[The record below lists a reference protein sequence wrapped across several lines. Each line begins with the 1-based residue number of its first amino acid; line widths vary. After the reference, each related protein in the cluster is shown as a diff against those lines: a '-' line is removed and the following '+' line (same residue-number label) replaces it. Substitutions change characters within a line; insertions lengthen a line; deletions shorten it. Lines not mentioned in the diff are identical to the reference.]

1 VPRREAPDERY
12 LLALRDE
19 TRDAFQNQDEQ
30 IDRLRELRTMQKAV
44 PVPPELRLVPIEIR
58 DPTVADEL
66 QRVVATLVNQPPHLT
81 VVPGREGI
89 ESAKRNATDREH
101 FTEELLRVAGA
112 REPGPDTLMRLADAV
127 VSDGGGVTKFTFA
140 RDLWDERYSLRL
152 GGYDVADEGPEAKDG
167 EATGDKE
174 GAERGGETPPEA
186 PEDDYEAA
194 EEDNRP
200 EGRKPRLARKGEDGL
215 DGKAYL
221 EKAEDAK
228 KHCGPPFRWTCPDI
242 RTVYPVFQGAE
253 IGEVIEVT
261 TRPLNATF
269 RKYRLGFDA
278 NGDIVPEE
286 LAERNPPLEA
296 TMPGG
301 GTLVSSDSPQG
312 SIDFIEHWDDEWV
325 TYLVTGKK
333 ASSGLTTGRVVQQWR
348 HGYGRHPYFFA
359 PGLWMG
365 WWRNRKVG
373 WSVAETK
380 RWLVEYRS
388 YLWTIHAQQ
397 AARDT
402 LPPVDVEVPDG
413 AAPIRGDD
421 GRPRTVEQY
430 QIGKMYYGAP
440 GTKRTPWQFPQVA
453 ASLREQITLVTEA
466 IDKLSIPKLESNL
479 GGMEASGFA
488 INQVL
493 AEARLRYDPLGQ
505 SVERMLD
512 EVTRFAWHLIR
523 SKVREKVWVY
533 VSGKQS
539 GWKGLGPQDLKADVR
554 ISWKLDPTLPSAA
567 MIESRY
573 HVEQVKAGF
582 ESMDMA
588 IEAQGRNADEVRYGQ
603 ALDRMRQS
611 EWYTKY
617 EDAYVLAEVGQGD
630 MLEQAAEAQAAEQ
643 LAMQGQPGLPPGQPN
658 PAAPVNGIPPG
669 APAGM
674 GTPGIPPMD
683 QMLMA
688 PGGQG
693 AEGVQLNSGGN
704 EVPMN
709 ANGMP
714 GAPNGSVP
722 GVGPGFVLPEASAAA
737 GLVNPLVG

>member
-1 VPRREAPDERY
+1 MPKREAPDEQY

-19 TRDAFQNQDEQ
+19 TRDYYQPQDEQ
-30 IDRLRELRTMQKAV
+30 IDRLRELRTMQKPV

-81 VVPGREGI
+81 VTPGREGI

-112 REPGPDTLMRLADAV
+112 REPGPDTLQRCADGV
-127 VSDGGGVTKFTFA
+127 VADGGGVTKFTFA

-152 GGYDVADEGPEAKDG
+152 AGYDIVD
-167 EATGDKE
+167 
-174 GAERGGETPPEA
+174 EA
-186 PEDDYEAA
+186 PESEADKEQRKQD
-194 EEDNRP
+194 EEDNKP
-200 EGRKPRLARKGEDGL
+200 EGRHPRQSQDGM
-215 DGKAYL
+215 DGKGYL
-221 EKAEDAK
+221 ESAEGAK
-228 KHCGPPFRWTCPDI
+228 KAAGPPFRWTAPDI
-242 RTVYPVFQGAE
+242 RTVYPVFQGNE
-253 IGEVIEVT
+253 IGEVLEVT

-269 RKYRLGFDA
+269 RKYRLGYD
-278 NGDIVPEE
+278 GDGNIVPEE
-286 LAERNPPLEA
+286 VAERNPPLEA
-296 TMPGG
+296 TQSGG
-301 GTLVSSDSPQG
+301 GTLAWTDAPQG
-312 SIDFIEHWDDEWV
+312 SVDFIEHWDDEWV
-325 TYLVTGKK
+325 SYMVCGRNTTGKQNGK
-333 ASSGLTTGRVVQQWR
+333 IVQQWR

-466 IDKLSIPKLESNL
+466 IDKLSIPRIESNL
-479 GGMEASGFA
+479 GGIEASGFA

-493 AEARLRYDPLGQ
+493 AEAKLRYDPLGQ
-505 SVERMLD
+505 SIERMM
-512 EVTRFAWHLIR
+512 EEITRFCWHLIR
-523 SKVREKVWVY
+523 TKVREKVWVY

-539 GWKGLGPQDLKADVR
+539 GWRGLGPQDLKADVR
-554 ISWKLDPTLPSAA
+554 IAWKLDPTLPSAA
-567 MIESRY
+567 LIESRY

-582 ESMDMA
+582 ESMDQA
-588 IEAQGRNADEVRYGQ
+588 IEQQGRNPDEVRFGQ

-611 EWYTKY
+611 EWYQKY
-617 EDAYVLAEVGQGD
+617 EDAYVMAEVGQGD
-630 MLEQAAEAQAAEQ
+630 LLGQAEEAAQAEQ
-643 LAMQGQPGLPPGQPN
+643 LAMQGQPGLPPGAPPGNQPQ
-658 PAAPVNGIPPG
+658 NGIPPNS
-669 APAGM
+669 PAGM
-674 GTPGIPPMD
+674 GTPGVPDM
-683 QMLMA
+683 QKMLMA
-688 PGGQG
+688 QNGVG

-704 EVPMN
+704 EVPMQ

-722 GVGPGFVLPEASAAA
+722 GGVPGVVIPEASAAA
-737 GLVNPLVG
+737 GVVQPMNR

>member
-1 VPRREAPDERY
+1 MPRREPPDERY

-19 TRDAFQNQDEQ
+19 TRDGYQNQDEQ
-30 IDRLRELRTMQKAV
+30 IDRLRELRTMQKPV

-58 DPTVADEL
+58 DPTIADEM

-81 VVPGREGI
+81 VTPGREGV
-89 ESAKRNATDREH
+89 ESAKRNATEREY
-101 FTEELLRVAGA
+101 FTEELLRIAGA
-112 REPGPDTLMRLADAV
+112 REPGPDTLQRCADAV
-127 VSDGGGVTKFTFA
+127 VADGGGVTKLTFA

-152 GGYDVADEGPEAKDG
+152 AGYDVADEE
-167 EATGDKE
+167 
-174 GAERGGETPPEA
+174 
-186 PEDDYEAA
+186 PEDKDEPDGADEDDGPS

-215 DGKAYL
+215 DGKSYL
-221 EKAEDAK
+221 ERAEDVK
-228 KHCGPPFRWTCPDI
+228 KGAGPPFRWTAPDI
-242 RTVYPVFQGAE
+242 RTVYPVFQGNE
-253 IGEVIEVT
+253 VGEVIEVT
-261 TRPLNATF
+261 TRPINATF
-269 RKYRLGFDA
+269 RKYRLGYDEHK
-278 NGDIVPEE
+278 NIVAEE
-286 LAERNPPLEA
+286 LAERNPVLEGVQ
-296 TMPGG
+296 PGSG
-301 GTLVSSDSPQG
+301 SLVTSDAPQG
-312 SIDFIEHWDDEWV
+312 SVDFIEHWDDEWV
-325 TYLVTGKK
+325 TYLVCGQNHSGQTSGK
-333 ASSGLTTGRVVQQWR
+333 VVQQWR

-373 WSVAETK
+373 WSVGETK

-421 GRPRTVEQY
+421 GRPRTQESY

-440 GTKRTPWQFPQVA
+440 GTKRTPWHFPEVA

-505 SVERMLD
+505 SIERMLD
-512 EVTRFAWHLIR
+512 EVTRFVWHLIR
-523 SKVREKVWVY
+523 TKVREKVWVY
-533 VSGKQS
+533 TSGRQS
-539 GWKGLGPQDLKADVR
+539 GWKGMGPLDLKTDVR
-554 ISWKLDPTLPSAA
+554 IQWKLDPTLPSAA
-567 MIESRY
+567 LIESRY

-582 ESMDMA
+582 ESMDQA

-603 ALDRMRQS
+603 SLDRMRQA
-611 EWYTKY
+611 EWYQKY
-617 EDAYVLAEVGQGD
+617 EDAAVLAEVGQGD
-630 MLEQAAEAQAAEQ
+630 MLEAAEEAAMAEQ
-643 LAMQGQPGLPPGQPN
+643 LAATGQAGAPPGLPN
-658 PAAPVNGIPPG
+658 PAAPQNGIPPN
-669 APAGM
+669 APGGM
-674 GTPGIPPMD
+674 GTPGVPDMQ

-688 PGGQG
+688 PGGVG

-709 ANGMP
+709 TNGMP

-722 GVGPGFVLPEASAAA
+722 GVGPGAVVPQASAAA
-737 GLVNPLVG
+737 GVVQPFNS

>member
-1 VPRREAPDERY
+1 MAKRTSREPPDERY

-19 TRDAFQNQDEQ
+19 TRDGFLQQDEQ
-30 IDRLRELRTMQKAV
+30 IDRLRELRTMQKPV

-58 DPTVADEL
+58 DPTIADEL

-81 VVPGREGI
+81 VTPGREGI
-89 ESAKRNATDREH
+89 ESAKRNATEREY
-101 FTEELLRVAGA
+101 FSEELLRVAGA
-112 REPGPDTLMRLADAV
+112 REPGPDTLQRCADGV
-127 VSDGGGVTKFTFA
+127 VADGGGVTKFTFA

-152 GGYDVADEGPEAKDG
+152 AGYDVADEEPEDKD
-167 EATGDKE
+167 EPTEEKD
-174 GAERGGETPPEA
+174 A
-186 PEDDYEAA
+186 PEDKDTSEAT

-200 EGRKPRLARKGEDGL
+200 EGKKPKVARKGEDGF
-215 DGKAYL
+215 DGKSYL
-221 EKAEDAK
+221 EKAEDVK
-228 KHCGPPFRWTCPDI
+228 KGCGPPFRWTCPDI
-242 RTVYPVFQGAE
+242 RTVYPVFQGNE
-253 IGEVIEVT
+253 VGEVLEVT
-261 TRPLNATF
+261 TRPINATF
-269 RKYRLGFDA
+269 RKYRLGYDE
-278 NGDIVPEE
+278 NRNIVPEE

-296 TMPGG
+296 VQPGS
-301 GTLVSSDSPQG
+301 GTLVTGDAPQG
-312 SIDFIEHWDDEWV
+312 SVDFLEHWDDEWV
-325 TYLVTGKK
+325 SYLVCGSNASGK
-333 ASSGLTTGRVVQQWR
+333 TTGRIVQQWR

-421 GRPRTVEQY
+421 GRPRTTEAY
-430 QIGKMYYGAP
+430 QIGKMYYGAA
-440 GTKRTPWQFPQVA
+440 GTKRTPWHFPEVA

-466 IDKLSIPKLESNL
+466 IDKLSIPRLESNL

-505 SVERMLD
+505 SIERMLD

-523 SKVREKVWVY
+523 TKVREKVWVY
-533 VSGKQS
+533 TSGKQS
-539 GWKGLGPQDLKADVR
+539 GWKGMGPLDLKTDVR
-554 ISWKLDPTLPSAA
+554 IAWKLDPTLPSAA
-567 MIESRY
+567 LIESRY

-588 IEAQGRNADEVRYGQ
+588 IEAQGRNSDEVRYGQ
-603 ALDRMRQS
+603 SLDRMRQA
-611 EWYTKY
+611 EWYQKY
-617 EDAYVLAEVGQGD
+617 EDAAVLAEVGQGD
-630 MLEQAAEAQAAEQ
+630 MLQAAEEAAMAEQ
-643 LAMQGQPGLPPGQPN
+643 LAAQGQPGMPPGLPN
-658 PAAPVNGIPPG
+658 PAAPQNGMPPN

-674 GTPGIPPMD
+674 GTPGVPDMQ

-688 PGGQG
+688 PGGVG

-709 ANGMP
+709 TNGMP

-722 GVGPGFVLPEASAAA
+722 GVGPGVVIPSASAAA
-737 GLVNPLVG
+737 GVVQPFNS